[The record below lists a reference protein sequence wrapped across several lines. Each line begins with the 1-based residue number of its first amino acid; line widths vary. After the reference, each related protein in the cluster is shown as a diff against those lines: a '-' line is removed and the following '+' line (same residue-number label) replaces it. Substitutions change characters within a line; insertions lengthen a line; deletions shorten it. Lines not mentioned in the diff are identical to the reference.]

1 MPKTLEPGKH
11 PSDPQLPHLIVVV
24 LAVQNLP
31 LLRAFQDDLPL
42 VGDLQPRRRIDPGL
56 LAEQPFQRL
65 ARLLA
70 NSVAIL
76 QEPHLVDLG
85 ERIGHRVGQLV
96 ELVGADPHS
105 TALYFLASS
114 VFTFLNISAYCAPV
128 FRISSEYASR
138 ITRTSS
144 LMRSSRD
151 ISSIS
156 PSLTRASVTFKS
168 LVVIILASMRCLT
181 VRRARYPM

>member
-1 MPKTLEPGKH
+1 AFKDNLALRGNLEPGRGV
-11 PSDPQLPHLIVVV
+11 DARLL
-24 LAVQNLP
+24 VQQ
-31 LLRAFQDDLPL
+31 R
-42 VGDLQPRRRIDPGL
+42 
-56 LAEQPFQRL
+56 FQRL
-65 ARLLA
+65 ARLL
-70 NSVAIL
+70 SDGVAIL
-76 QEPHLVDLG
+76 KEPYFVALG
-85 ERIGHRVGQLV
+85 QGVCHGVGQLV
-96 ELVGADPHS
+96 QLVAVNPHS

-128 FRISSEYASR
+128 LRISSEYASR

-151 ISSIS
+151 ISSMS
-156 PSLTRASVTFKS
+156 PSATRASTAFKS